1 MRKRKPHRE
10 QMEKLRD
17 LIKGIRVAMLT
28 TVSDHGNLHSR
39 PLATQDVEF
48 DGDLWFFTRKDS
60 TKVFDVRKNGSVN
73 VSYSDPENDRYVSV
87 SGHAELVESKTKA
100 RKLWSPLQT
109 VWFPEGPDDPFLL
122 LLKVNVEQ
130 AQYWDHSAGKMVMF
144 LALAKAYV
152 TGDRPKES
160 ARNVIHI

>member
-10 QMEKLRD
+10 QMEHLRK

-28 TVSDHGNLHSR
+28 TVSDHGLLHSR
-39 PLATQDVEF
+39 PLATQEVEL
-48 DGDLWFFTRKDS
+48 DGDLWFFTKKDAS
-60 TKVFDVRKNGSVN
+60 KVLDLRKNSSVN

-87 SGHAELVESKTKA
+87 GGHAELIESKAKA
-100 RKLWSPLQT
+100 RKLWSPSQT
-109 VWFPEGPDDPFLL
+109 VWFPDGPEDPYLM

-144 LALAKAYV
+144 LALAKAYI
-152 TGDRPKES
+152 TGERPKES
-160 ARNVIHI
+160 PHNVIHI